1 MGDFLYFYIYVSFDY
16 IVVFCNYLARV
27 GRWVIFC
34 IIFLYFCILQ
44 LLSQGGA
51 VGDGQKGDSKVF
63 CRLRRENLIQSRF
76 ILFFMISCW
85 LWYLHGLIL
94 YTNIHV
100 IYLINRAY

>member
-1 MGDFLYFYIYVSFDY
+1 MDDFLHFYIYVSFDY
-16 IVVFCNYLARV
+16 IVVFCNYFARV

-63 CRLRRENLIQSRF
+63 CRLNRENLIQSRF

-85 LWYLHGLIL
+85 LWYLHG
-94 YTNIHV
+94 
-100 IYLINRAY
+100 